1 MRALLQ
7 RVRSASVEIE
17 GERTALI
24 GPGLLVF
31 LGVTHDDGPDDLDW
45 LAGKV
50 SRLRIFEDEN
60 GKMNRSVTE
69 SGGAVLVV
77 SQFTLYAD
85 TRRGNRPGFDQ
96 AVRPDLA
103 NSLYEDFCTTLRA
116 LGLMVA
122 TGQFAADM
130 LVSLQNDGPVTIL
143 LDSAERKASRHLRA
157 EEKP

>member
-17 GERTALI
+17 GERTASI

-31 LGVTHDDGPDDLDW
+31 LGVTHTDSPDDIAW
-45 LAGKV
+45 LAGKI
-50 SRLRIFEDEN
+50 SRLRIFEDET
-60 GKMNRSVTE
+60 GKMNRSVTD

-96 AVRPDLA
+96 AAQPELA
-103 NSLYEDFCTTLRA
+103 NALYEALCTALRD
-116 LGLMVA
+116 LGLPVS
-122 TGQFAADM
+122 TGRFAADM
-130 LVSLQNDGPVTIL
+130 QVCLQNDGPVTIL
-143 LDSAERKASRHLRA
+143 LDSTERKASRNQRSV
-157 EEKP
+157 EVS

>member
-17 GERTALI
+17 GERTASI

-31 LGVTHDDGPDDLDW
+31 LGVTHSDGPDDLAW

-96 AVRPDLA
+96 AARPDLA
-103 NSLYEDFCTTLRA
+103 NPLYEDLCTTLRDQ
-116 LGLMVA
+116 GLTVA
-122 TGQFAADM
+122 TGRFAADM
-130 LVSLQNDGPVTIL
+130 QVSLQNDGPVTIL
-143 LDSAERKASRHLRA
+143 LDSAERKASRNQRA
-157 EEKP
+157 EEVP

>member
-17 GERTALI
+17 GERTASI

-31 LGVTHDDGPDDLDW
+31 LGVTHSDGPDDLTW

-96 AVRPDLA
+96 AARPNLA
-103 NSLYEDFCTTLRA
+103 NPLYESFCAALRD
-116 LGLMVA
+116 LGLPVA
-122 TGQFAADM
+122 TGRFAAEM
-130 LVSLQNDGPVTIL
+130 QVHLQNDGPVTIL
-143 LDSAERKASRHLRA
+143 LDSSERKASRHQRA
-157 EEKP
+157 EEAP

>member
-17 GERTALI
+17 GERTASI

-31 LGVTHDDGPDDLDW
+31 LGVTHSDGPDDLTW

-96 AVRPDLA
+96 AARPDQA
-103 NSLYEDFCTTLRA
+103 NPLYESFCAALRD
-116 LGLMVA
+116 LGLPVA
-122 TGQFAADM
+122 TGRFAAEM
-130 LVSLQNDGPVTIL
+130 QVHLQNDGPVTIL
-143 LDSAERKASRHLRA
+143 LDSSERKASRHQRA
-157 EEKP
+157 EEAP

>member
-17 GERTALI
+17 GERTASI

-31 LGVTHDDGPDDLDW
+31 LGVTHSDGPDDLAW

-96 AVRPDLA
+96 AARPDQA
-103 NSLYEDFCTTLRA
+103 NPQYESFCAALRD
-116 LGLMVA
+116 LGLLVA
-122 TGQFAADM
+122 TGRFAADM
-130 LVSLQNDGPVTIL
+130 QVHLQNDGPVTIL
-143 LDSAERKASRHLRA
+143 IDSAERKSSRHQRA
-157 EEKP
+157 EEAP

>member
-31 LGVTHDDGPDDLDW
+31 LGVTHDDGPDDLAW

-96 AVRPDLA
+96 AARPDLA

>member
-17 GERTALI
+17 GERTASI

-31 LGVTHDDGPDDLDW
+31 LGVTHSDGPDDLAW

-96 AVRPDLA
+96 AARPGLA
-103 NSLYEDFCTTLRA
+103 NPLYESFCAALRD
-116 LGLMVA
+116 LGLPVA
-122 TGQFAADM
+122 TGRFAADM
-130 LVSLQNDGPVTIL
+130 QVHLQNDGPVTIL
-143 LDSAERKASRHLRA
+143 LDSAERKASRHQRA
-157 EEKP
+157 EEAI